1 MHRLTLVALGG
12 NALIRQGEAGTLDQ
26 QRAHIEESVAPIAR
40 VAAAGMP
47 LIITHGNGP
56 VVGQLLLQGEL
67 AKAEVPLMPLH
78 IMDAESQGSV
88 GFLLQQALSNHLLIA
103 GIHREVVTVVTRVV
117 VDPADPSFAIPTK
130 PVGLFYEQPEAERLA
145 RERGWWMA
153 EDSGRGWRRR
163 VPSPVPL
170 RIPEAGVI
178 AGLASRGVVTIA
190 AGGGGVPVVQLEDGT
205 LEGVDAVV
213 DKDLA
218 SAILGNQAGAERLV
232 ILTSVGAVCLGFGTP
247 AQRTLDRLTA
257 SQAEGLLADG
267 EFAPGS
273 MGPKI
278 EAAVAFLRHGGLEVR
293 VGLPEQMDALLA
305 GRAGTVL
312 LPG

>member
-1 MHRLTLVALGG
+1 VHRLTLVALGG

-40 VAAAGMP
+40 VAAVGMP

-56 VVGQLLLQGEL
+56 IVGQLLIQGEL

-103 GIHREVVTVVTRVV
+103 GVEREVVTVVTRVV
-117 VDPADPSFAIPTK
+117 VDATDPSFASPSK
-130 PVGLFYEQPEAERLA
+130 PVGMFHERQEAERLS
-145 RERGWWMA
+145 RERGWRME

-170 RIPEAGVI
+170 RIPEARVI
-178 AGLASRGVVTIA
+178 SGLASRGVVTIA
-190 AGGGGVPVVQLEDGT
+190 AGGGGVPVVELQDGT

-213 DKDLA
+213 DKDRA
-218 SAILGNQAGAERLV
+218 SALLGIQAGAERLV
-232 ILTSVGAVCLGFGTP
+232 ILTSVDAVYAGFGTP

-257 SQAEGLLADG
+257 SQAERLLAGG
-267 EFAPGS
+267 EFAAGS

-278 EAAVAFLRHGGLEVR
+278 EAAVAFLRQGGREVR

-305 GRAGTVL
+305 GRAGTLL

>member
-12 NALIRQGEAGTLDQ
+12 NALIRQGEAGTLEQ

-56 VVGQLLLQGEL
+56 IVGQLLLQGEL

-88 GFLLQQALSNHLLIA
+88 GFLLQQALSNHLLAA
-103 GIHREVVTVVTRVV
+103 GTGREVVTVITRVV
-117 VDPADPSFAIPTK
+117 VDAADPSFASPTK
-130 PVGLFYEQPEAERLA
+130 PVGMFYEREEAERLT
-145 RERGWWMA
+145 RERGWWME

-170 RIPEAGVI
+170 RIPEAAVI

-190 AGGGGVPVVQLEDGT
+190 AGGGGVPVVETEDGT

-213 DKDLA
+213 DKDRA
-218 SAILGNQAGAERLV
+218 SALLGNQAGAERLV
-232 ILTSVGAVCLGFGTP
+232 ILTSVDAVYAGFGTP
-247 AQRTLDRLTA
+247 AQRIIDRLTA
-257 SQAEGLLADG
+257 SQAERLLVGD

-278 EAAVAFLRHGGLEVR
+278 EAAIAFLRHGGLEVR

>member
-1 MHRLTLVALGG
+1 VHRLTLIALGG
-12 NALIRQGEAGTLDQ
+12 NALIRRGEAGTLDQ

-56 VVGQLLLQGEL
+56 IVGQLLLQGEL

-103 GIHREVVTVVTRVV
+103 DIAREVVTVVTRVV
-117 VDPADPSFAIPTK
+117 VDATDPSFASPSK
-130 PVGLFYEQPEAERLA
+130 PVGVFHERHEAERLS
-145 RERGWWMA
+145 RERGWCME

-163 VPSPVPL
+163 VASPVPL
-170 RIPEAGVI
+170 WIPEAQVI

-190 AGGGGVPVVQLEDGT
+190 AGGGGVPVVQNEDGT

-213 DKDLA
+213 DKDRA
-218 SAILGNQAGAERLV
+218 SALLGIQAGAERLV
-232 ILTSVGAVCLGFGTP
+232 ILTSVDAVYAGFGTP
-247 AQRTLDRLTA
+247 SQRTLDRVTA
-257 SQAEGLLADG
+257 SQAERLLAAE

-278 EAAVAFLRHGGLEVR
+278 EAAVVFLRRGGREVR

>member
-40 VAAAGMP
+40 VAAVGMP

-56 VVGQLLLQGEL
+56 IVGQLLIQAEL

-103 GIHREVVTVVTRVV
+103 GIDREVVTVVTRVV
-117 VDPADPSFAIPTK
+117 VDATDPSFASPSK
-130 PVGLFYEQPEAERLA
+130 PVGMFHERREAERLS
-145 RERGWWMA
+145 RERGWRME

-170 RIPEAGVI
+170 RIPEARVI
-178 AGLASRGVVTIA
+178 SGLASRGVVTIA
-190 AGGGGVPVVQLEDGT
+190 AGGGGVPVVELQDGT

-213 DKDLA
+213 DKDRA
-218 SAILGNQAGAERLV
+218 SALLGIQAGAERLV
-232 ILTSVGAVCLGFGTP
+232 ILTSVDAVYAGFGTP

-257 SQAEGLLADG
+257 SQAERLLAGG
-267 EFAPGS
+267 EFAAGS

-278 EAAVAFLRHGGLEVR
+278 EAAVAFLRHGGREVR